1 MTTKLKFMLTALML
15 VFIVF
20 MAGCNSDGDAADNDG
35 ASTDS
40 DEQIMIKFAHESPE
54 TSTIHDGIVNFTER
68 VTELTDGQVEFE
80 IFPASQM
87 GDSSDYL
94 SLTNNLVV
102 DMAYH
107 YPSYTPSEMPYLANI
122 SGLPGLYTSN
132 EAGTKAYWDLV
143 NDERVLESD
152 FLSNGVRP
160 IAPVAG
166 NSFELFT
173 KGEEIKSPSDLEGMQ
188 IRSSGGVV
196 SELME
201 HFNANPIQMPIGDA
215 YTALDQ
221 GVIEAVNTGFEGTR
235 IAGITDLVKFATK
248 GVAFGANMAVY
259 SINEELFQ
267 SFPEDIQEAF
277 LQAGQEGALF
287 AAEALREGEVEIENN
302 FSEDDDVTIIEPT
315 GSVKE
320 EWDAAYLEFVEGQ
333 LDEDHL
339 EIYQLFQ
346 ELVGKYSE

>member
-1 MTTKLKFMLTALML
+1 MTTKMKFMLKALLL
-15 VFIVF
+15 VFVVF
-20 MAGCNSDGDAADNDG
+20 IAGCSSDGTVADNEGTSSNSEDVI
-35 ASTDS
+35 T
-40 DEQIMIKFAHESPE
+40 IKFAHESPE

-68 VTELTDGQVEFE
+68 VTELTDGKVEFE
-80 IFPASQM
+80 IFPAAQM
-87 GDSSDYL
+87 GVSSDYL
-94 SLTNNLVV
+94 SLVNNRVV

-107 YPSYTPSEMPYLANI
+107 YPAYTPSEMPYLANI

-132 EAGTKAYWDLV
+132 DVGTKAYWDLV
-143 NDERVLESD
+143 NDEEVLESD

-173 KGEEIKSPSDLEGMQ
+173 KGVEIKSPSDLKGMQ

-196 SELME
+196 SKLME

-235 IAGITDLVKFATK
+235 IAGITDLVKFGTK

-267 SFPEDIQEAF
+267 SFPVDIQEAF

-287 AAEALREGEVEIENN
+287 AAKVLREGEVEIENN
-302 FSEDDDVTIIEPT
+302 FSEDENVSIVEPT

-320 EWDAAYLEFVEGQ
+320 EWDAAYLEFIEEQ

-339 EIYQLFQ
+339 EVYELFQ